1 VKKRLSLQ
9 YLLIFI
15 LAQLAWLTLLGLW
28 IYRYLSVYYAE
39 TENALSHPLVSPR
52 ANVAA
57 LVGGLVLL
65 VAVSVGMS
73 LLFARLNSQLKTARM
88 YDNFIANMT
97 HELKSPLASIQ
108 LYLETLNEKKIPAA
122 RRKEFLARMMQDA
135 GRLNN
140 LINSILKIAG
150 LGQKNIVH
158 HFEVLSAEPVVRGLV
173 REAVEQFKLPRGAVR
188 IDGHTACRIVAD
200 RNDLKIVFNNLIDNA
215 VKYST
220 GKPRIDIRY
229 RSGARTLVVEFKDRG
244 IGIAAMDQKRVFDK
258 FLRLDGP
265 NIPSVKGTGLGLYW
279 VREILR
285 FHGGRVSAASRG
297 EDRGSTFTVELPVY
311 VSSERRLARRL
322 LKISKADRMQRK
334 AAERGKDAVER

>member
-1 VKKRLSLQ
+1 VRKRLSLQ
-9 YLLIFI
+9 YLVIFI
-15 LAQLAWLTLLGLW
+15 LAQVAWLTLLGLW

-39 TENALSHPLVSPR
+39 TENALSHPLLSHR

-88 YDNFIANMT
+88 YENFIANVT

-108 LYLETLNEKKIPAA
+108 LYLETLNEKKIPEA
-122 RRKEFLARMMQDA
+122 RRKEFLVRMMRDA
-135 GRLNN
+135 DRLNN

-150 LGQKNIVH
+150 LEQKNVAH
-158 HFEVLSAEPVVRGLV
+158 HFEVLSAEPVVRCLV

-188 IDGHTACRIVAD
+188 IEGHTACRIVAD
-200 RNDLKIVFNNLIDNA
+200 RNALKIVFNNLIDNA
-215 VKYST
+215 IKYST
-220 GKPRIDIRY
+220 GRPRIHIQY
-229 RSGARTLVVEFKDRG
+229 RCNAGNLAVAFRDRG
-244 IGIAAMDQKRVFDK
+244 IGIAPKDQKRVFDK

-265 NIPSVKGTGLGLYW
+265 NIPSVKGTGLGLFW

-285 FHGGRVSAASRG
+285 IHGGRVSAASRG
-297 EDRGSTFTVELPVY
+297 ENRGSTFTVELPVY
-311 VSSERRLARRL
+311 RTSERRLARRL
-322 LKISKADRMQRK
+322 LKISRAGRMQRK
-334 AAERGKDAVER
+334 TAEKGE